1 MKRFLLAGL
10 PAPLLRQL
18 KKFHYVRALK
28 TFDEPDMAVVKHL
41 VRRGDCVI
49 DIGANV
55 GWYTKVLSEL
65 VGESGLV
72 QSIEPIPP
80 TFELLSY
87 CVGKLRLG
95 NVRLLSCAVSS
106 DNGTACM
113 EVPYYETGGEN
124 YYQAKLIAHRNESSL
139 RQFRVPT
146 RSLDS
151 IAADAPSTVAFVKC
165 DVEGHELSVIKGAAR
180 LLEDAK
186 PSWLIEISQ
195 DPDAPS
201 SESHALICGMEQQGY
216 GVYWFD
222 GQELKTR
229 QHRDHSVN
237 YFFLT
242 KKHVESLM
250 AVGGMVGASSLP

>member
-1 MKRFLLAGL
+1 MKRILLTVL
-10 PAPLLRQL
+10 PDTLLKQL
-18 KKFHYVRALK
+18 KKFRYARALK
-28 TFDEPDMAVVKHL
+28 TFDEPDMSVVKHL
-41 VRRGDCVI
+41 VRRGDSVI

-65 VGESGLV
+65 VGERGLV

-87 CVGKLRLG
+87 CVGKLSLG

-113 EVPYYETGGEN
+113 EVPHYETGGEN
-124 YYQAKLIAHRNESSL
+124 YYQSKLIVHRNESSL

-151 IAADAPSTVAFVKC
+151 IAADAPATIAFVKC
-165 DVEGHELSVIKGAAR
+165 DVEGHELFVIKGAAR
-180 LLEDAK
+180 VLGYAK

-201 SESHALICGMEQQGY
+201 SESHALICSMKEHGY

-222 GQELKTR
+222 GRELRTR
-229 QHRDHSVN
+229 QPGDHSVN

-242 KKHVESLM
+242 KRHLESLIS
-250 AVGGMVGASSLP
+250 VGVMVRA